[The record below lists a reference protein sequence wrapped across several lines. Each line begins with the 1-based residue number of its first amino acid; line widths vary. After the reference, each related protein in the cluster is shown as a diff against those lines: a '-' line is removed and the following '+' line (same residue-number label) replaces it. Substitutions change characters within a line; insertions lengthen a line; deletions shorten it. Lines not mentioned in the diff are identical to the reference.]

1 MRAAGLKS
9 IGVIVHSTAI
19 LIRSKRVSNP
29 SLVNLITHRIQGVI
43 NAQKYILCQYNV
55 PRSLLEKAAEIT
67 PGKRAPTVTALEDKE
82 WVAVSSMVLKKD
94 VAVVMDQLTG
104 VGAEDVL
111 CLGISNS
118 RTGGSIDREGGG

>member
-9 IGVIVHSTAI
+9 IGVVIHSTAI

-29 SLVNLITHRIQGVI
+29 SLVSLITRRIQGVI

-55 PRSLLEKAAEIT
+55 PRSLLQKAEKIT
-67 PGKRAPTVTALEDKE
+67 PGKRAPTITALEDKE

-94 VAVVMDQLTG
+94 LAVVMDELTE

-118 RTGGSIDREGGG
+118 RTGG